1 MSTMDLPRYLKLRRE
16 ADGRM
21 RPRWE
26 PGVSLRDAGWKGR
39 DLRNP
44 AGGWL
49 GLEDAIKAAAAIN
62 DEVDTWRNN
71 GQPRRRA
78 RPEKKNPRSVEA
90 LWEEYQKSPK
100 FLKKAP
106 VTQRD
111 YASKAALIVAEFGP
125 RHVEAL
131 AKHHLYAWWERLH
144 TARGHAMANGTLAVF
159 RLVLSYGVLKGWL
172 SVNPALKLGLEGL
185 EPRCVVWSPS
195 EIAHLVATAD
205 TLGELAI
212 GDAIVLALH
221 TGQRQGDIRAL
232 EMPQVE
238 AGRARFRQG
247 KTNARVTV
255 PITPALE
262 ERIAAIRRRRAG
274 SNVVPLGG
282 LVVLNAD
289 GEGYSKE
296 RFGDAWRAVRA
307 EAAKAMPE
315 IASKLFLDL
324 RDTAVTRLALADC
337 TVPEIRAITGHSMET
352 IHSVLVHYLALDDR
366 MATAAIAKL
375 KHWMATEGIA
385 L

>member
-1 MSTMDLPRYLKLRRE
+1 MSTMQLPHYLKLRRE

-26 PGVSLRDAGWKGR
+26 PGQSLRDAGWTGR
-39 DLRNP
+39 DLRTP
-44 AGGWL
+44 AGHWMS
-49 GLEDAIKAAAAIN
+49 LEEAIAAAAAIN
-62 DEVDTWRNN
+62 AEVAEWRGK

-78 RPEKKNPRSVEA
+78 RPEKRNPRSVEA
-90 LWEEYQKSPK
+90 LWEEYQRSPK
-100 FLKKAP
+100 WAKKAA

-144 TARGHAMANGTLAVF
+144 AARGHAMANGTLAVF
-159 RLVLSYGVLKGWL
+159 RLLLSYGVLKGWL
-172 SVNPALKLGLEGL
+172 TTNPALKLGLESIA
-185 EPRCVVWSPS
+185 PRCVVWSPS
-195 EIAHLVATAD
+195 EIAHLVTTAD
-205 TLGELAI
+205 RMGHVAI
-212 GDAIVLALH
+212 GDAVLIALH
-221 TGQRQGDIRAL
+221 TGQRQGDVLAL
-232 EMPQVE
+232 EMPQTDG
-238 AGRARFRQG
+238 GRARFRQS
-247 KTNARVTV
+247 KTGARVTV
-255 PITPALE
+255 PCTPALE
-262 ERIAAIRRRRAG
+262 ERIAAIRRRR
-274 SNVVPLGG
+274 SGG
-282 LVVLNAD
+282 TVIPMGGHVVLAPD
-289 GEGYSKE
+289 GNPYSKE

-307 EAAKAMPE
+307 EAAREMPD
-315 IASKLFLDL
+315 IADKLFLDL

-375 KHWMATEGIA
+375 KHWMAMEGIA